1 MLVLLVPGDYPRRP
15 PDDASEWHSKVRE
28 TTVGELLPDSHE
40 LGLLEPLRKE

>member
-15 PDDASEWHSKVRE
+15 PDDASECHSKVRE